1 MEPVDQIVNSEPACI
16 LEVHHAGRANFA
28 LQQNDVPVI
37 REIIVANAGASP
49 LDELQ
54 VVATIGDNFAK
65 PWEARISRLEA
76 GDRKRLQ
83 KMDVHLDASRLANQ
97 LERERVDLNVR
108 VLCGAAVVASY
119 EAPLDVLAFNEWPG
133 VDLLPQILAAFVSP
147 NHPSIEELLGTVR
160 DIVGQTTGD
169 PSLSG
174 YQSSSPDRALAA
186 IGAVYEA
193 MQKVRI
199 GYINPPA
206 SYEKRGQKI
215 RTPDQVLSGSKLG
228 TCLDLTVIAAAAIE
242 QAGLHPLLLLFQGH
256 AFVGA
261 WLRDDQF
268 AEPAI
273 DDAARILNR
282 VRLQEIAVFETTALC
297 DGKTIAFADAAR
309 SALHHLERTNEFEV
323 AIDVQAARREGILP
337 LPPRVK
343 SGEGFEV
350 VSVVAAAPKA
360 RPNVHATAPSS
371 PERTHSRRGVRERKP
386 PPDLCPEAISRL
398 DRWKRKLLD
407 LSMRNPLLNFRLTAK
422 VVPLLVPDVAALE
435 DGLASG
441 RSFHIAAK
449 PDLLDPSGPRDLS
462 FERDRSGRD
471 IPSEVLREEMNRG
484 LLRADLTTD
493 FDRRLVELFRAAKS
507 GIEETGTNTLF
518 LALGTL
524 HFHESPSSQERR
536 VSPLL
541 LVPVKLERPQ
551 PGRYRIQ
558 ILDEETRV
566 NITLIEKL
574 EHDFGLAASPLA
586 QLNEDENGI
595 DVRDTFAG
603 FIQLIKDMP
612 RWEVRETAHLGLFS
626 FLKFLL
632 WADLEQRVDQ
642 VAASPVVRYIL
653 ERPNRPFDLGDFPDE
668 DALDQS
674 RDQSTVIS
682 PMDSDS
688 SQQAAVEAAASGK
701 TFVLQGPPGTG
712 KSQTICNLIVRAAF
726 EGKRVLF
733 VAEKMAALS
742 VVQRRLAQLG
752 LAPFILELHSAK
764 AGKREVLEQLRTAL
778 DTAASAPP
786 GGWEAEIARLFDT
799 REKLNAYVTALHRK
813 RTSGE
818 SVYEAAARLAALETS
833 PRSNLQIPEPAA
845 MTPARLESLRRA
857 VDEASTHAAA
867 VGDPATHPLRGIQA
881 TEWRLDLGDQASAA
895 IENALRAASQL
906 QRAVGDWLI
915 ELSFHTDKVELLGT
929 AEFVHLTEL
938 ANLVL
943 AQRCPSRAIVG
954 EAGWDVLNRD
964 IRELAQIGR
973 KRDAAR
979 TALLS
984 KYNKEFL
991 SADHNALASGLRR
1004 AAASGVLFRW
1014 FRRRTALAPLRAMAI
1029 GPRLGDDI
1037 QIFADLSEAS
1047 TVFAQT
1053 QALCRSDTSAARAL
1067 GTMLRSGEAD
1077 WGAVE
1082 ETAAWAG
1089 SLRKQLASYPG
1100 SGVLTVDD
1108 VSQAILDLVDPDR
1121 QRLQEG
1127 GPARVKAEA
1136 FVAAAKSFEEAA
1148 DRLGTIL
1155 HSSIRVM
1162 TGQDARS
1169 GRPLFAAFREVLAGW
1184 SKALPRLAE
1193 WAAWQRAFRR
1203 DDVPEIRDLLS
1214 DLDSGRLRPAD
1225 AAGAFEATYARIWL
1239 SAVMPSDSALQHF
1252 THEGHAHLIGGFRE
1266 ADRKVLDLS
1275 RRVVTAKLSCQI
1287 PQANTASVNPNS
1299 EIGILRRQ
1307 LALQRNHKPVRRLVK
1322 EMPVLLPR
1330 LKPVWLMSPLSVAQ
1344 YLDPAVP
1351 PFDLVVFDEASQI
1364 PAWDAVGAL
1373 ARGAKVIVVGDS
1385 KQLPPTN
1392 FFQRQEDSAE
1402 AIDDADVEE
1411 VESILDEC
1419 VAAALPELKLK
1430 WHYRSRHESLIA
1442 FSNHH
1447 YYENR
1452 LLTFPSA
1459 DAATSDLGVSM
1470 RFLPHGRY
1478 DRGGSRT
1485 NRAEADAV
1493 VAEIFRCLLSGEQ
1506 RTIGVVTFSSA
1517 QQVLIEDLM
1526 DEELRKHPGLEPHF
1540 SGNHPEP
1547 VFVKNLENVQGDE
1560 RDVILFSICYGPDES
1575 GKLSLGF
1582 GPLNRDG
1589 GERRLNVAVTRAR
1602 EQLIVFTSIRADQI
1616 DLSRSRAKG
1625 LKHLQTFL
1633 DYAERGPA
1641 VLRETTAAGT
1651 QADWE
1656 SPFEMAV
1663 CKALREKGW
1672 TVETQVGC
1680 SGYRIDLGVRDPER
1694 PGRYLLGIE
1703 CDGASYHSAKTAR
1716 DRDRL
1721 REQVLIGLGW
1731 RIHRVWSTDWLQNP
1745 RRCIERIELALAE
1758 ARKAPRIARAI
1769 ASIEPSPVMG
1779 VASAN
1784 PVDRVQSPPTSREG
1798 DAIPA
1803 TERPTVTRD
1812 VVAGAFDNRTRKL
1825 PPGAKSYIC
1834 HRFTGGGR
1842 SQDLF
1847 YASGSSKQIAD
1858 DLCALVASEGP
1869 IHVDRAYALIS
1880 RAWGLQRITRRVEH
1894 RLAEMSER
1902 AAVVRRGDFF
1912 RARGADQCAAE
1923 HFRVMI
1929 ENGEP
1934 PLPLEQISP
1943 EEIGAAVLSILKEQ
1957 FGLPANELEREVARL
1972 FGHQRPNSSARQS
1985 IQAIVEAMVAAGRCS
2000 RDGDM
2005 VRA

>member
-1 MEPVDQIVNSEPACI
+1 MEPVDQVVGSEPACV

-37 REIIVANAGASP
+37 REVIVANARSSP
-49 LDELQ
+49 LEDLRI
-54 VVATIGDNFAK
+54 VVTIGDNFAK
-65 PWEARISRLEA
+65 PWEARIAKLEP

-83 KMDVHLDASRLANQ
+83 KIDVHLDASRLANQ
-97 LERERVDLNVR
+97 LERERVALNVR
-108 VLCGAAVVASY
+108 VLCGTTEVASY

-147 NHPSIEELLGTVR
+147 NHPSIEELLGAVR
-160 DIVGQTTGD
+160 DILGQTTGD

-174 YQSSSPDRALAA
+174 YQSSSSDRASTV

-193 MQKVRI
+193 MKRVRI
-199 GYINPPA
+199 SYINPPA
-206 SYEKRGQKI
+206 SYEKRGQKV
-215 RTPDQVLSGSKLG
+215 RTPDQVLGGSKLG

-273 DDAARILNR
+273 DDATRILNR
-282 VRLQEIAVFETTALC
+282 VRLREIAVFETTDVC
-297 DGKTIAFADAAR
+297 DGKTIAFADATR
-309 SALHHLERTNEFEV
+309 SAVGRLESTNEFEI

-350 VSVVAAAPKA
+350 VPVAAAPPQA
-360 RPNVHATAPSS
+360 RVNAPAAPPSP
-371 PERTHSRRGVRERKP
+371 PERTQSRRGVRERKP

-407 LSMRNPLLNFRLTAK
+407 LSMRNPLLNFRITAK
-422 VVPLLVPDVAALE
+422 VVPLLVPDVATLE

-441 RSFHIAAK
+441 KSFHIAPK
-449 PDLLDPSGPRDLS
+449 PDLLDPGSPRDLS

-471 IPSEVLREEMNRG
+471 IPSEMLREEMNRG
-484 LLRADLTTD
+484 LLRADLTAD

-524 HFHESPSSQERR
+524 HFYESSTSQERR

-541 LVPVKLERPQ
+541 LVPVRLERPQ

-558 ILDEETRV
+558 ILDEETRANV
-566 NITLIEKL
+566 TLIEKL
-574 EHDFGLAASPLA
+574 EHDFGLSASPLA
-586 QLNEDENGI
+586 QLNEDESGI
-595 DVRDTFAG
+595 DVRGTFAG

-632 WADLEQRVDQ
+632 WADLDQRVDQ
-642 VAASPVVRYIL
+642 VAANPVVRYIL
-653 ERPNRPFDLGDFPDE
+653 ERPDRPFDLGDFPDE
-668 DALDQS
+668 DALDRS
-674 RDQSTVIS
+674 RDESTVIS

-778 DTAASAPP
+778 DAGASAPP
-786 GGWEAEIARLFDT
+786 GGWEAEVARLFGS
-799 REKLNAYVTALHRK
+799 REKLNAYVRALHCK
-813 RTSGE
+813 RASGE
-818 SVYEAAARLAALETS
+818 PVYEAAARLAALEGS
-833 PRSNLQIPEPAA
+833 PRSNLRILDPAA
-845 MTPARLESLRRA
+845 MTPARLELLRRV

-867 VGDPATHPLRGIQA
+867 VGDPATHPLRGIEVTA
-881 TEWRLDLGDQASAA
+881 WRLDLADQASAA
-895 IENALRAASQL
+895 IESALSAATEL
-906 QRAVGDWLI
+906 QQAVADWLE
-915 ELSFHTDKVELLGT
+915 ELSFSINKVDLLGT
-929 AEFVHLTEL
+929 AEIVHL
-938 ANLVL
+938 AQIAKLVL
-943 AQRCPSRAIVG
+943 ARNCPSRAIVG

-984 KYNKEFL
+984 RYNKEFL
-991 SADHNALASGLRR
+991 SADHDALASGLRR
-1004 AAASGVLFRW
+1004 AAASVILLRW
-1014 FRRRTALAPLRAMAI
+1014 FRRRAAMAPLRPMST
-1029 GPRLGDDI
+1029 GPRLGDDA
-1037 QIFADLSEAS
+1037 QILADLSGAR
-1047 TVFAQT
+1047 TVCAQT
-1053 QALCRSDTSAARAL
+1053 QALCRSDTSVARAL
-1067 GTMLRSGEAD
+1067 GTMLHSGEAD
-1077 WGAVE
+1077 WDAVE
-1082 ETAAWAG
+1082 ETAEWAD
-1089 SLRKQLASYPG
+1089 SLRKQLASYP
-1100 SGVLTVDD
+1100 SNGVLTVVD
-1108 VSQAILDLVDPDR
+1108 VSHAILDLVDPDR
-1121 QRLQEG
+1121 QRLQER

-1136 FVAAAKSFEEAA
+1136 FVAAAKSFEAA
-1148 DRLGTIL
+1148 TDRLGTIL
-1155 HSSIRVM
+1155 HASMSVM
-1162 TGQDARS
+1162 TGQDGRP

-1184 SKALPRLAE
+1184 LKAFPRLAE
-1193 WAAWQRAFRR
+1193 WAAWQRVFRR
-1203 DDVPEIRDLLS
+1203 DDVPELQDLFRDL
-1214 DLDSGRLRPAD
+1214 DTGRLRPAD
-1225 AAGAFEATYARIWL
+1225 AAGAFEATYARMWL
-1239 SAVMPSDSALQHF
+1239 SAIMPSDPALQHF
-1252 THEGHAHLIGGFRE
+1252 THEGHTHLIRGFRE

-1275 RRVVTAKLSCQI
+1275 RMVAAATLSAQL
-1287 PQANTASVNPNS
+1287 PHANTSSANPNS

-1307 LALQRNHKPVRRLVK
+1307 LALQRNHKPVRRLIK
-1322 EMPVLLPR
+1322 EMPTLLPR

-1373 ARGAKVIVVGDS
+1373 ARGAKVVIVGDS

-1459 DAATSDLGVSM
+1459 DPATSDLGVSM

-1493 VAEIFRCLLSGEQ
+1493 VAEVFRRLLARDQ
-1506 RTIGVVTFSSA
+1506 RTVGVVTFSSA
-1517 QQVLIEDLM
+1517 QQVLIEDLI
-1526 DEELRKHPGLEPHF
+1526 DEELRKHPDLESRF

-1602 EQLIVFTSIRADQI
+1602 EQVIVFTSIRADQI

-1625 LKHLQTFL
+1625 LQHLQTFL
-1633 DYAERGPA
+1633 DYADRGPA
-1641 VLRETTAAGT
+1641 VLREAAAAGS

-1721 REQVLIGLGW
+1721 REQVLNGLGW

-1758 ARKAPRIARAI
+1758 ARKAPRIAGGI
-1769 ASIEPSPVMG
+1769 ASLEPSPVVG
-1779 VASAN
+1779 VAPAN
-1784 PVDRVQSPPTSREG
+1784 PVAPAQSPPISRES
-1798 DAIPA
+1798 DAIPTA
-1803 TERPTVTRD
+1803 ETPTVTCD
-1812 VVAGAFDNRTRKL
+1812 AIAGAVDNRARQL
-1825 PPGAKSYIC
+1825 PQGAKAYVR

-1847 YASGSSKQIAD
+1847 YARGSSKQIAD

-1869 IHVDRAYALIS
+1869 IHIDRAYGLLS
-1880 RAWGLQRITRRVEH
+1880 RAWGLQRVTRRVEH
-1894 RLAEMSER
+1894 RLGEISER
-1902 AAVVRRGDFF
+1902 AAVVRHGDFF
-1912 RARGADQCAAE
+1912 RVPGADHGAGE
-1923 HFRVMI
+1923 HFRVMVD
-1929 ENGEP
+1929 NGEP
-1934 PLPLEQISP
+1934 PLPLEQISQ
-1943 EEIGAAVLSILKEQ
+1943 EEIGAAVLSILSEQ

-1972 FGHQRPNSSARQS
+1972 FGHQRPNSSARQR

-2000 RDGDM
+2000 RDGAI